1 MHSLGNSPHK
11 TVFESELATSTRM
24 EAAREPH
31 GLRQDVC
38 HPQVLTH
45 SDSDAHSG
53 SHPRA
58 RLQALIC
65 GSASPGLLEPI
76 PPADGEKPPVGSDSP
91 QSIPLATA
99 GHPLGPGQSPPT
111 RVGAPLGPSL
121 HGDASGLTGSPL
133 PPQSRFNEDTVEPL
147 STGRARRV
155 RRIKARVTEE
165 PQSCQLSR
173 YLLGLM
179 VFHSPATECY

>member
-1 MHSLGNSPHK
+1 
-11 TVFESELATSTRM
+11 M

-76 PPADGEKPPVGSDSP
+76 PPADGEKPPVGSDC
-91 QSIPLATA
+91 PLNPFHWQQLVTPWGLGSRLPHGW
-99 GHPLGPGQSPPT
+99 GHPWGHLCMEMPP
-111 RVGAPLGPSL
+111 V
-121 HGDASGLTGSPL
+121 
-133 PPQSRFNEDTVEPL
+133 
-147 STGRARRV
+147 
-155 RRIKARVTEE
+155 
-165 PQSCQLSR
+165 
-173 YLLGLM
+173 
-179 VFHSPATECY
+179 